1 MKRVWHTPAKVVAG
15 LFVAALYAMPQA
27 YTISARPGVINYI
40 EGSVS
45 KNDSR
50 LSSKTVGRTFLATN
64 DTLSTDKGKAEV
76 LLTPGVFLRVGADS
90 EIRMVSPS
98 LTKTVVEV
106 IKGEAFVEA
115 AELTKDN
122 DIQVLDHG
130 ATTRL
135 LKPGLYKFGA
145 TDQPIAAVILGKAEV
160 QMGDRKVDL
169 GKNRQTVLTSELK
182 PQKFDSKKEDNAD
195 DLYAW
200 SEVRD
205 QYEAASSF
213 ASARTAYASTYNTGL
228 WNNGYSGNGYYGGNG
243 FGMGYGPGWA
253 WNAGFN
259 SWAWLPADGAFFSP
273 FGYGFFA
280 PGVVAYAPVAYLPGG
295 GGGGRTIAVPVNPQ
309 KPPVIAGLSGN
320 SANSGNSAGLRPSRP
335 SRPAIYTTTGAAY
348 RGGPVTG
355 AGPGSHMSGNNI
367 AGAARGSYSGNPSA
381 ASSRGSAN
389 SGGYRGG
396 GGGASAPSGNV
407 SHGGGM
413 SGGGGMSSGGAMSR
427 GSSGG
432 GARR

>member
-45 KNDSR
+45 RNDSR
-50 LSSKTVGRTFLATN
+50 ISSKTVGRTFLATN

-106 IKGEAFVEA
+106 TKGEAFVEA

-145 TDQPIAAVILGKAEV
+145 ADQPIAAVILGKAEV

-182 PQKFDSKKEDNAD
+182 PEKFDSKKEDNAD

-259 SWAWLPADGAFFSP
+259 SWGWLPADGAFFSP

-309 KPPVIAGLSGN
+309 KPPVIAGI
-320 SANSGNSAGLRPSRP
+320 AGNSAGLRPSRP
-335 SRPAIYTTTGAAY
+335 AHLYNYGSGLSGRSCCGRESRQPHERKQY
-348 RGGPVTG
+348 RRSGPCFLFGWFFGCFFPRFRQFRRLSRRRWRLKRAKRWYVQRRCYV
-355 AGPGSHMSGNNI
+355 P
-367 AGAARGSYSGNPSA
+367 RLKRRRSA
-381 ASSRGSAN
+381 SLT
-389 SGGYRGG
+389 
-396 GGGASAPSGNV
+396 
-407 SHGGGM
+407 
-413 SGGGGMSSGGAMSR
+413 
-427 GSSGG
+427 
-432 GARR
+432 